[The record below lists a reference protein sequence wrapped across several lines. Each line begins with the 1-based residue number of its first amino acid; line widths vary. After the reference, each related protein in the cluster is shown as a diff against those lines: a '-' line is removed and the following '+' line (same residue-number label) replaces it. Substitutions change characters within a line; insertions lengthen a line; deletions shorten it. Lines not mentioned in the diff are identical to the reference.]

1 MNHEDEEDGFII
13 EFEAA
18 DELKELLVAQQK
30 TLIEAQESM
39 QLATEALNTA
49 EEVVLTIVP
58 QTNQDTDK

>member
-1 MNHEDEEDGFII
+1 MNHEGEEDEFII

-39 QLATEALNTA
+39 QLAQETLNAA
-49 EEVVLTIVP
+49 EEVILTIVP